1 MGMMSKE
8 QLQAHLAKIQAEY
21 KAGVAEAR
29 REYRRKWMSR
39 KRQRDRDAREPSRVV
54 LDVPPDVAALL
65 VSRKPAGQSWP
76 EYLLQLVQ
84 TAARNVR

>member
-21 KAGVAEAR
+21 KIGAAEAR

-54 LDVPPDVAALL
+54 LDVPPDLAALL
-65 VSRKPAGQSWP
+65 VSRKPAGLSWP
-76 EYLLQLVQ
+76 EYLSALIQA
-84 TAARNVR
+84 AARDVR